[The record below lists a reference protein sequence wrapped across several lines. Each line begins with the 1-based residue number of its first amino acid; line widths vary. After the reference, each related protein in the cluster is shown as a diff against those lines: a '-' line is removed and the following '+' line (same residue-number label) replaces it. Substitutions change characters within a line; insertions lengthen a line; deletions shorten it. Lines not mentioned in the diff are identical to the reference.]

1 MPSKIKPEFVP
12 VYAAADS
19 LDDAWELINA
29 NLPITTTNDLKGL
42 VMIYHN
48 SCVRAVEERIANE
61 TDTTTLSSIPIR
73 MF

>member
-42 VMIYHN
+42 VMTYHN
-48 SCVRAVEERIANE
+48 TLVHELE
-61 TDTTTLSSIPIR
+61 TKHIKDTQDENHIN
-73 MF
+73 